1 MKKYEKPWFADYEVL
16 GIPQTLKPFPLKPTH
31 ALLDEAAANHPKM
44 GYVQLGYTMLYPQ
57 AKENAERLAN
67 ALHELGV
74 NKGDRVVT
82 LLPTSIQ
89 YVLADHGISK
99 AGGVQVP
106 CSFLEPPEYLEHK
119 FSESTPQVII
129 SMEEYQ
135 EGLDELRRKAGI
147 QHVIL
152 TKLEDFSLQKVEHPP
167 LPEGFYWLTDILE
180 SHPPQA
186 PTLQFDVERDI
197 ETLLFTGGTTGLP
210 KGVMLTHFNVVANPI
225 QTGWMMG
232 IMNRIL
238 QGNIAVILAMPFF
251 HAMGHMVMHTMTE
264 WGLMQLLVPDA
275 RDAHSMAKLLKEHY
289 PVLAVGVPTQFMK
302 MLDEEVRGAGII
314 GISGS
319 AAIPSEMQERF
330 EEKVGGQLM
339 EAYGLSEMTTCSH
352 FNSSVIIRLFGG
364 RKAVSMSSKLFAL
377 PGVIRLSRKLLRL
390 LGYKRVGKLFGLL
403 FKTLSRF
410 SAKHA
415 GMRESEKRAT
425 VGMPAPDTQ
434 VKIADIDTGAEI
446 PIDEMIR
453 DGREGELCVNG
464 PQRMYGYW
472 PEPGKGFDED
482 GFIHTGDVVRID
494 EKGYFSIVD
503 RTKDMIIVSGFKVY
517 SREVDDIL
525 YAHPAVALAATVGLP
540 DPERP
545 GSERVRV
552 FIEPNP
558 EFRGKVTE
566 QEIIDYLSER
576 IAKYAIPRQVTFL
589 DEMPLTEVQKV
600 NKKYLRELQLA
611 EIGDLT

>member
-1 MKKYEKPWFADYEVL
+1 MKEYEKPWFADYEVL
-16 GIPQTLKPFPLKPTH
+16 GVPQSLKPYPLRPTH
-31 ALLDEAAANHPKM
+31 ALLDDAARKHPKM
-44 GYVQLGYTMLYPQ
+44 GYIQLGFTLRYPE
-57 AKENAERLAN
+57 AKEKAERLAN
-67 ALHELGV
+67 ALRKLGV

-119 FSESTPQVII
+119 FSESSPKVII

-135 EGLDELRRKAGI
+135 EGLEDLRRNAGI
-147 QHVIL
+147 EHVIL
-152 TKLEDFSLQKVEHPP
+152 TKLEDFSSQSVDHPP
-167 LPEGFYWLTDILE
+167 LPSGFYWLTEIID
-180 SHPPQA
+180 SHA
-186 PTLQFDVERDI
+186 PEAPAVEFDPEHDI

-210 KGVMLTHFNVVANPI
+210 KGVMLTHFNVTANPI

-238 QGNIAVILAMPFF
+238 RGNIAVILAMPFF

-264 WGLMQLLVPDA
+264 WGFMQLLVPDA
-275 RDAHSMAKLLKEHY
+275 RDAHSMATLLKEHY

-302 MLDEEVRGAGII
+302 MLDEEVKGAGII
-314 GISGS
+314 GLSGS
-319 AAIPSEMQERF
+319 AAIPPEMQEKF

-364 RKAVSMSSKLFAL
+364 RKAVGMSSKLFKV
-377 PGVIRLSRKLLRL
+377 PGVIQMNTQLLRL
-390 LGYKRVGKLFGLL
+390 LGYKRVGRIFGLL

-415 GMRESEKRAT
+415 GMRQSEKRAT
-425 VGMPAPDTQ
+425 VGMPVPDTQ
-434 VKIADIDTGAEI
+434 VKIVDIDTGAEI
-446 PIDEMIR
+446 PMDEMIR

-472 PEPGKGFDED
+472 PEPGNGFDED
-482 GFIHTGDVVRID
+482 GFIHTGDVVRVD
-494 EKGYFSIVD
+494 ERGYFSIVD

-517 SREVDDIL
+517 SREIDDIL
-525 YAHPAVALAATVGLP
+525 FGHPAVALAATVGTP
-540 DPERP
+540 DPDRP

-552 FIEPNP
+552 FVEPNP
-558 EFRGKVTE
+558 EFRGKITE
-566 QEIIDYLSER
+566 QEIIEYLSSR
-576 IAKYAIPRQVTFL
+576 IAKYAIPKQVTFI

-600 NKKYLRELQLA
+600 NKKYLRELELA
-611 EIGDLT
+611 EMGEEV